1 MATITA
7 IEIQKRRPDRV
18 NIDLDGEFAFSLA
31 AIVAAGLKVGAAL
44 DPDRI
49 AALQAEDADESAFQR
64 ALRLLS
70 LRDRSEA
77 ELRTHLRKHKTPEDV
92 LERTLVRLRE
102 HRHADDADFRP
113 HLGGEPQHLPA
124 ARPPGAGLGAAAQ
137 RASHPRWPKRPLPRL
152 DETALAYQAGLKKA
166 RQLVTSDWQDFRT
179 KVSAYLA
186 RRGFPFGSSPPRS
199 RSFGARRTPGKAPPM
214 KRTSHESHSQLSSS
228 ECSALIVGVVVGY
241 LLHRLQT
248 ERLLR
253 NQQDKADNILRVANE
268 QARLIDAQ
276 ARESATKIVQAS
288 ETEIKERRIELSKET
303 ERLDKRR
310 TELDGRA
317 EKLEQRDQTL
327 NKRQSAV
334 DKRANEM
341 EKLYEDQVKRLEEI
355 GQLTHDEAKKELLAA
370 VEKESRADMAR
381 IYRQIEAEAREEGE
395 KRARKLIADAIQR
408 VASEHV
414 AEVTSSVV
422 PLPNEEMKGRIVG
435 RNGRNIKAF
444 EQAAGV
450 DVIVDDTPEAVTISC
465 FDSVRREIARRALAR
480 LTVDGRI
487 HPAHI
492 EKILEEEA
500 QGRRSRHR
508 RGRRAGRL
516 RGRHRRPAPRGAAHD
531 GPAQVPHVLRSEPA
545 GARGRSLQ
553 ARRHPGR
560 RARRQYRAL
569 QAGRLPA
576 RHRQGHG
583 PQPGWHAR
591 QAGRRVL
598 QALRRESDG
607 GQRHRV
613 ASSRSGPAQHRGRD
627 RRSRRRHLRRAPGA
641 RREDLEAYIKR
652 IRTLEELS
660 QSFEGV
666 GQAFAIQA
674 GREVRVIVKPENI
687 DDLASARLARDIA
700 KKIEESM
707 QYPGQIKVT
716 VIRETR
722 ATEYA
727 K

>member
-1 MATITA
+1 MNPITIA
-7 IEIQKRRPDRV
+7 IY
-18 NIDLDGEFAFSLA
+18 
-31 AIVAAGLKVGAAL
+31 
-44 DPDRI
+44 
-49 AALQAEDADESAFQR
+49 
-64 ALRLLS
+64 
-70 LRDRSEA
+70 
-77 ELRTHLRKHKTPEDV
+77 V
-92 LERTLVRLRE
+92 LV
-102 HRHADDADFRP
+102 
-113 HLGGEPQHLPA
+113 
-124 ARPPGAGLGAAAQ
+124 
-137 RASHPRWPKRPLPRL
+137 
-152 DETALAYQAGLKKA
+152 
-166 RQLVTSDWQDFRT
+166 
-179 KVSAYLA
+179 
-186 RRGFPFGSSPPRS
+186 
-199 RSFGARRTPGKAPPM
+199 
-214 KRTSHESHSQLSSS
+214 
-228 ECSALIVGVVVGY
+228 LIVGLTFGY
-241 LLHRLQT
+241 FFRRYQS
-248 ERLLR
+248 ERALKS
-253 NQQDKADNILRVANE
+253 QQDKADNILRVANE
-268 QARLIDAQ
+268 QARLIETQ

-288 ETEIKERRIELSKET
+288 EIEIKERRVELGKEAD
-303 ERLDKRR
+303 RLDKRR

-317 EKLEQRDQTL
+317 EKLEQRDQNL

-334 DKRANEM
+334 DKRANEV
-341 EKLYEDQVKRLEEI
+341 EKLYDDQVQRLEQI
-355 GQLTHDEAKKELLAA
+355 GQLTQDEAKKELLAA

-414 AEVTSSVV
+414 AEVTTSVV

-492 EKILEEEA
+492 EKILEEEGKA
-500 QGRRSRHR
+500 VDRVINEAGEQAAFEAGIAGLHLEVLRMM
-508 RGRRAGRL
+508 GRL
-516 RGRHRRPAPRGAAHD
+516 KFRTSYGQNQLAHAVEVSKLAGILAAELGANVESAKQGGFLHD
-531 GPAQVPHVLRSEPA
+531 IGKAMDHNQDGTHARLGAEFCKRYGVNSQVVNAIESHHHEVDQVSIEA
-545 GARGRSLQ
+545 VIAEAADAISGAR
-553 ARRHPGR
+553 
-560 RARRQYRAL
+560 
-569 QAGRLPA
+569 
-576 RHRQGHG
+576 
-583 PQPGWHAR
+583 
-591 QAGRRVL
+591 
-598 QALRRESDG
+598 
-607 GQRHRV
+607 
-613 ASSRSGPAQHRGRD
+613 
-627 RRSRRRHLRRAPGA
+627 PGA

-666 GQAFAIQA
+666 AQAFAIQA
-674 GREVRVIVKPENI
+674 GREVRVIVRPENI

-722 ATEYA
+722 ATEFA